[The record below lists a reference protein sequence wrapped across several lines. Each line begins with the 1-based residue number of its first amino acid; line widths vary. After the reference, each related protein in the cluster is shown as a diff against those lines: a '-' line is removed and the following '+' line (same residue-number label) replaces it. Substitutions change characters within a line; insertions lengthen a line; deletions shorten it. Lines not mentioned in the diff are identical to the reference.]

1 MKVRCRRFALPLV
14 AALATAWI
22 PGCVDHASAVERIPR
37 LAQVGNASWY
47 GPEFHG
53 RLTASGARF
62 DQNKMT
68 AAHRTLPLNTPVRV
82 TNLENNKAIVVVV
95 NDRGPY
101 VKGRVLDLSKA
112 AAKALDMV
120 DDGVVRVKI
129 EPLAKP
135 GAKPSTAPEAPAQVA
150 SN

>member
-1 MKVRCRRFALPLV
+1 MASL
-14 AALATAWI
+14 AALAIAWI
-22 PGCVDHASAVERIPR
+22 PGGVDHASAVERIPR
-37 LAQVGNASWY
+37 LAQVGKASWY
-47 GPEFHG
+47 GPGFHG
-53 RLTASGARF
+53 RLTASGVRF

-82 TNLENNKAIVVVV
+82 TNLVNNKAIVVVV

-112 AAKALDMV
+112 AATALDMV

-129 EPLAKP
+129 EPLTS
-135 GAKPSTAPEAPAQVA
+135 PSSEPTPAPDFSARVA